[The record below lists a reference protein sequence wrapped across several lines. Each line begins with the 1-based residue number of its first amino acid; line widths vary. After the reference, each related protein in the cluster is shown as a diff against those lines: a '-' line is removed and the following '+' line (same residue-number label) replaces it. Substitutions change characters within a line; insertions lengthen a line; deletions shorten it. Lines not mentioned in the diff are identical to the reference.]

1 MMNAFNSIQSQ
12 EEIESMKAMVFKRI
26 KEEIKPDEA
35 IKIAYIP
42 LILMKITKRYTD
54 EIIKICI
61 KNKLNFKREVN
72 EFRELWKL
80 YEQRIPKK
88 KSLELQ
94 EQRLMK
100 LPVYLLINRMV
111 ILASCGFLLT
121 MSC

>member
-1 MMNAFNSIQSQ
+1 
-12 EEIESMKAMVFKRI
+12 MKAMVFKRI